1 MKSTINIF
9 KREFNA
15 YFVSPIAYI
24 VISIFLL
31 IVGWFFF
38 STFFLKGHV
47 SLTDFFS
54 LLPIM
59 FTFIIPAITMRLFSE
74 ELNVGSYELLLT
86 MPVKNT
92 DVILGKFLASLSFI
106 AVMLAPT
113 IFYAISIAFLGEL
126 DLGPVVGGYI
136 GAIVLGG
143 SFSAIGIMA
152 SSITRD
158 QVIAFIIGMAICFSL
173 TFIIEY
179 ALFFLP
185 DTFVSFFQ
193 HLSAR
198 FHFENISKGVINSR
212 DFIYFISVSFVA
224 LYITNMIMEKKK

>member
-1 MKSTINIF
+1 MKNTINIF
-9 KREFNA
+9 KKEFNA

-38 STFFLKGHV
+38 STFFLEGHV
-47 SLTDFFS
+47 SLTKLFS

-86 MPVKNT
+86 LPVRNI

-113 IFYAISIAFLGEL
+113 VFYAISIGFVGEL
-126 DLGPVVGGYI
+126 DLGPVIGGYL

-152 SSITRD
+152 SSLTRD
-158 QVIAFIIGMAICFSL
+158 QVIAFIVGMAICFSL
-173 TFIIEY
+173 TFIIDY
-179 ALFFLP
+179 VLFFLP
-185 DTFVSFFQ
+185 DSFVSFFQ

-212 DFIYFISVSFVA
+212 DFIYFISVSFIA
-224 LYITNMIMEKKK
+224 LYITNMVLEKKK

>member
-1 MKSTINIF
+1 MKNMINIF
-9 KREFNA
+9 KREFKA

-38 STFFLKGHV
+38 STFFLQGHV
-47 SLTDFFS
+47 SLTKLFG

-59 FTFIIPAITMRLFSE
+59 FTFIVPAVTMRLFSE

-86 MPVKNT
+86 LPVKNV
-92 DVILGKFLASLSFI
+92 DVIVGKFLASLAFLS
-106 AVMLAPT
+106 VMLAPT
-113 IFYAISIAFLGEL
+113 LFYAISISFLGKL
-126 DLGPVVGGYI
+126 DIGPVIGGYL

-173 TFIIEY
+173 TFIVDY
-179 ALFFLP
+179 VLFFLP
-185 DTFVSFFQ
+185 DSFVAFFQ

-198 FHFENISKGVINSR
+198 YHFENIAKGVLNSR
-212 DFIYFISVSFVA
+212 DFIFFISVSFIA
-224 LYITNMIMEKKK
+224 LYITNMIMEKRK

>member
-1 MKSTINIF
+1 MRNTLNIF

-38 STFFLKGHV
+38 STFFLEGHV
-47 SLTDFFS
+47 SMTKLFA

-74 ELNVGSYELLLT
+74 ELSVGSYELLIT

-92 DVILGKFLASLSFI
+92 DVILGKFLASLLFI
-106 AVMLAPT
+106 AVMLSPT
-113 IFYAISIAFLGEL
+113 LIYAISISFLGKL
-126 DLGPVVGGYI
+126 DIGPLIGGYL

-152 SSITRD
+152 SSLTKD

-173 TFIIEY
+173 TFIIDY
-179 ALFFLP
+179 VLFFLP

-193 HLSAR
+193 HMSAR
-198 FHFENISKGVINSR
+198 FHFENIAKGVVNSR
-212 DFIYFISVSFVA
+212 DFIYFISVSFIA
-224 LYITNMIMEKKK
+224 LYITNMILEKKK

>member
-38 STFFLKGHV
+38 STFFLEGHV
-47 SLTDFFS
+47 SLTKLFS

-86 MPVKNT
+86 MPVRNI
-92 DVILGKFLASLSFI
+92 DIILGKFLASLSFV

-113 IFYAISIAFLGEL
+113 LLYAISISFIGEL
-126 DLGPVVGGYI
+126 DLGPVIGGYL

-152 SSITRD
+152 SSLTRD
-158 QVIAFIIGMAICFSL
+158 QVIAFIVGMAICFSL
-173 TFIIEY
+173 TFIIDY
-179 ALFFLP
+179 VLFFLP
-185 DTFVSFFQ
+185 DSFVSFFQ

-212 DFIYFISVSFVA
+212 DFIYFISVSFIA
-224 LYITNMIMEKKK
+224 LYITNMILEKKK

>member
-1 MKSTINIF
+1 MKNIINIF
-9 KREFNA
+9 KKEFNT
-15 YFVSPIAYI
+15 YFISPIAYI

-31 IVGWFFF
+31 IIGWFFF
-38 STFFLKGHV
+38 STFFLEGHV
-47 SLTDFFS
+47 SLTKLFS
-54 LLPIM
+54 LLPVM
-59 FTFIIPAITMRLFSE
+59 FTFIIPAVTMRLFSE

-86 MPVKNT
+86 MPVRNV
-92 DVILGKFLASLSFI
+92 DVIVGKFLASLSFV

-113 IFYAISIAFLGEL
+113 IFYAISISFLGEL
-126 DLGPVVGGYI
+126 DIGPVIGGYL

-152 SSITRD
+152 SSLTKD

-173 TFIIEY
+173 TFIIDY
-179 ALFFLP
+179 VLFFLP
-185 DTFVSFFQ
+185 DSFVSFFQ
-193 HLSAR
+193 HLSSR

-224 LYITNMIMEKKK
+224 LYITNIIMEKRK

>member
-1 MKSTINIF
+1 MKNTINIF
-9 KREFNA
+9 KKEFNA

-38 STFFLKGHV
+38 STFFLEGHV
-47 SLTDFFS
+47 SLTKLFS

-86 MPVKNT
+86 LPVKNS
-92 DVILGKFLASLSFI
+92 DVILGKFLASLAFI

-113 IFYAISIAFLGEL
+113 VFYAISIGFLGEL
-126 DLGPVVGGYI
+126 DLGPVIGGYL

-152 SSITRD
+152 SSLTRD
-158 QVIAFIIGMAICFSL
+158 QVIAFIVGMAICFSL
-173 TFIIEY
+173 TFIIDY
-179 ALFFLP
+179 VLFFLP
-185 DTFVSFFQ
+185 DSFVSFFQ

-212 DFIYFISVSFVA
+212 DFIYFISVSFIA
-224 LYITNMIMEKKK
+224 LYMTNMILEKKK

>member
-1 MKSTINIF
+1 MRNTLNIF

-38 STFFLKGHV
+38 STFFLEGHV
-47 SLTDFFS
+47 SMTKLFA

-74 ELNVGSYELLLT
+74 ELSVGSYELLIT
-86 MPVKNT
+86 MPVKNS

-106 AVMLAPT
+106 AVMLSPT
-113 IFYAISIAFLGEL
+113 LVYAISISFLGKL
-126 DLGPVVGGYI
+126 DIGPLIGGYL

-152 SSITRD
+152 SSLTKD

-173 TFIIEY
+173 TFIIDY
-179 ALFFLP
+179 VLFFLP

-198 FHFENISKGVINSR
+198 FHFENIAKGVVNSR
-212 DFIYFISVSFVA
+212 DFIYFISVSFIA
-224 LYITNMIMEKKK
+224 LYITNMILEKKK